1 MLTRLVGDAK
11 EAVESRLTN
20 AGSALAVAGCGGVA
34 AVFFTAAAFLWA
46 QSLIGPVYASLAL
59 GAAYLLLGG
68 VLHLRARHRA
78 RMAAAAARARAAD
91 LASAM
96 TSDPLAAPAMISAA
110 VDFFRKIGA
119 HRLIPVFVIGAIAA
133 AALQQ
138 RESDQKD
145 KS

>member
-34 AVFFTAAAFLWA
+34 ALFFTAAAFLWA
-46 QSLIGPVYASLAL
+46 QSLIGSVYASLAL

-68 VLHLRARHRA
+68 ALHLRARHRA
-78 RMAAAAARARAAD
+78 RMAAAARARAAD

-96 TSDPLAAPAMISAA
+96 TSDPFAAPAMISAG
-110 VDFFRKIGA
+110 VDFFRKMGA
-119 HRLIPVFVIGAIAA
+119 HRLIPVFVIGALAA